1 MVLKRIARLMFVATV
16 VLSLACGSPAPKSSP
31 MEIAELVNQ
40 MRDMAWAEEVD
51 AARALIEQ
59 QRSHH
64 DQSSPEWLLAASW
77 LGRGASFAE
86 RWNLAERYAREAY
99 EGSVALLKE
108 RSLDAERYLPTAL
121 GAGIEVL
128 SHTYD
133 AQGDR
138 ARAVTFLSAAR
149 QEYAGTSI
157 ETRIQKNFL
166 LLSLQGKPFPVLEV
180 DHYLGL
186 PPPAPDDLQGKVVLF
201 FFWAHWCPDCKR
213 QEPVLRALYDE
224 YHDQG
229 LAIVGPTQLYGF
241 VSRGQTATP
250 EEEIAYLNG
259 DYTAQFPIPAF
270 MSVPISNDNFLNF
283 GVSTTPTLVLVDR
296 EGIVQRYN
304 PGHMSHEELAAL
316 IEPLLD

>member
-1 MVLKRIARLMFVATV
+1 MRQFKILATPFLV
-16 VLSLACGSPAPKSSP
+16 ICLVSPLALVGQSRSLVSEMSD
-31 MEIAELVNQ
+31 L
-40 MRDMAWAEEVD
+40 AWAGEVD
-51 AARALIEQ
+51 GARDILEARRVESEQ
-59 QRSHH
+59 
-64 DQSSPEWLLAASW
+64 PTAEWLAAVSW
-77 LGRGASFAE
+77 LARGASFAE

-180 DHYLGL
+180 DHYLGP
-186 PPPAPDDLQGKVVLF
+186 PPPAPDDLKGKVVLF
-201 FFWAHWCPDCKR
+201 YFWAHWCPDCKR
-213 QEPVLRALYDE
+213 QEPVLKALYEE
-224 YHDQG
+224 YHDRG
-229 LAIVGPTQLYGF
+229 LVIVGPTQLYGF

-250 EEEIAYLNG
+250 EEELAYLNG
-259 DYTAQFPIPAF
+259 DYTAQFPIPSW
-270 MSVPISNDNFLNF
+270 MGVPLSTNNFVNF

-296 EGIVQRYN
+296 DGIVHRYN
-304 PGHMSHEELAAL
+304 PGNLSQEELAAL
-316 IEPLLD
+316 IEPLLG

>member
-1 MVLKRIARLMFVATV
+1 MRQFKVLRIPFL
-16 VLSLACGSPAPKSSP
+16 LICLASPLALFGQSRG
-31 MEIAELVNQ
+31 LVSE
-40 MRDMAWAEEVD
+40 MSDLAWAGEVD
-51 AARALIEQ
+51 RARDILEARRVDGEQ
-59 QRSHH
+59 
-64 DQSSPEWLLAASW
+64 PTAEWLAAVSW

-86 RWNLAERYAREAY
+86 RWDVAERYAAEAY
-99 EGSVALLKE
+99 EGSLALLKE
-108 RSLDAERYLPTAL
+108 RTLDAERYLPTAL

-180 DHYLGL
+180 DDYIGL
-186 PPPAPDDLQGKVVLF
+186 LPPAPDDLKGKVVLF
-201 FFWAHWCPDCKR
+201 YFWAHWCPDCKR
-213 QEPVLRALYDE
+213 QEPVLKALYEE
-224 YHDQG
+224 YHDRG
-229 LAIVGPTQLYGF
+229 LVIVAPTQLYGF

-250 EEEIAYLNG
+250 EEELAYLNG
-259 DYTAQFPIPAF
+259 DYMAQFPIPSW
-270 MSVPISNDNFLNF
+270 MGVPLSTNNFVNF

-296 EGIVQRYN
+296 DGIVQRYN
-304 PGHMSHEELAAL
+304 PGNLSQEELAAL
-316 IEPLLD
+316 IEPLLG

>member
-1 MVLKRIARLMFVATV
+1 MRQFKVFRMPFLLICLV
-16 VLSLACGSPAPKSSP
+16 SPLGLFGQSRG
-31 MEIAELVNQ
+31 LVSE
-40 MRDMAWAEEVD
+40 MSDLAWAGEVD
-51 AARALIEQ
+51 GARDILEARRVESEQ
-59 QRSHH
+59 
-64 DQSSPEWLLAASW
+64 PTAEWLAAVSW
-77 LGRGASFAE
+77 LARGASFAE

-180 DHYLGL
+180 DHYLGP
-186 PPPAPDDLQGKVVLF
+186 PPPAPDDLKGKVVLF
-201 FFWAHWCPDCKR
+201 YFWAHWCPDCKR
-213 QEPVLRALYDE
+213 QEPVLKALYEE
-224 YHDQG
+224 YHDRG
-229 LAIVGPTQLYGF
+229 LVIVGPTQLYGF

-250 EEEIAYLNG
+250 EEELAYLNG
-259 DYTAQFPIPAF
+259 DYTAQFPIPSW
-270 MSVPISNDNFLNF
+270 MGVPISTNNFLNF

-296 EGIVQRYN
+296 DGIVQRYN
-304 PGHMSHEELAAL
+304 PGDLSQEELAAL
-316 IEPLLD
+316 IEPSLE